1 MVRRGKLLV
10 LVLAVS
16 LAGCA
21 AGVTRNTRRTGGE
34 RPDARLPA
42 GPPDAGARGGGARAF
57 PYPEASRRPVV
68 DTFFG
73 TAVPD
78 DYRWLEDGA
87 SAEVRAWAS
96 AENALTRGHLDGLAE
111 RAMAKEKLAAILGG
125 ASPDW
130 TSLRHVAKAG
140 LLFALKSQPPKQ
152 QEMVVVFDAG
162 VVAGST
168 PASAGKEGKEPRSP
182 EIALAEERV
191 IVDPNVLDAT
201 GKTAV
206 DFFVPS
212 PDGKLVA
219 VSLSKDGT
227 ESGDVH
233 VFEVA
238 SGKARGDVIAR
249 VHGGTAGGSV
259 AWRADGKG
267 FWYTRYPRVGERPE
281 ADLGFYQEVWFHTL
295 GDDPAKDVYAFGRGL
310 PKIAE
315 IALEAS
321 DDGRVVLAEVSNGD
335 GGEVEHHALAQDV
348 AKTPSWTRLS
358 RFEDEA
364 AHAVFGPDGK
374 IYAVSRKGAP
384 RGKVIAFAPPFTA
397 APEQALA
404 ESDAV
409 IEDLVVAKDALYVI
423 DLLGGPSRVRRIP
436 LAPKAEP
443 LAQAALPRGGGK
455 KANTRGGAASPTRSA
470 PAPASVDIASRG
482 VPFAELPLPPVAS
495 VSGVVRVFGDLLFRV
510 ETFTTPPAWYR
521 YRASEHRL
529 VKTPLARNSPVD
541 FADVSVTREACTSK
555 DGTRVPMTLLR
566 RKDAPKDGARPT
578 FVTGYGGFGVSRK
591 PRMRGWYRLWLDAGG
606 VVAETNLRGGAEL
619 GEAWHKAGMLT
630 HKQNV
635 FDDFAACLQAVVD
648 LGWTRPDKIAVYGRS
663 NGGLLI
669 GATLTQHPGMFRAA
683 VAEVGIHDMLRTE
696 LSSNGAFNVTEY
708 GSVKDEAQLRALLG
722 YSPLHA
728 VKDGVAYP
736 AVLLLT
742 GENDPRV
749 DPYQS
754 RKMTARLQAA
764 TRGDRP
770 VLLRTTPG
778 TGHGMGTPLA
788 QEIEETADWIAFLM
802 HEVGASPSR

>member
-1 MVRRGKLLV
+1 MVHRGKLSV
-10 LVLAVS
+10 LVLA

-21 AGVTRNTRRTGGE
+21 AGAPRDPAGAGE
-34 RPDARLPA
+34 RGPGHAAAPGPSDAAAPVAMARARVYPDAP
-42 GPPDAGARGGGARAF
+42 
-57 PYPEASRRPVV
+57 RRPVS

-73 TAVPD
+73 TSVPD

-87 SAEVRAWAS
+87 SAEVRAWAA

-111 RAMAKEKLAAILGG
+111 RAVVREKLAAVLGG

-130 TSLRHVAKAG
+130 TSLRHLAKAG

-162 VVAGST
+162 A
-168 PASAGKEGKEPRSP
+168 ASASGSPGQGSKEGQAP
-182 EIALAEERV
+182 EIALAQERV
-191 IVDPNVLDAT
+191 IVDPNLLDAT

-238 SGKARGDVIAR
+238 SGKARGDVVMR

-267 FWYTRYPRVGERPE
+267 FWYTRYPRAGERPDAE
-281 ADLGFYQEVWFHTL
+281 LGFYQEVWFHTL
-295 GDDPAKDVYAFGRGL
+295 GDDPSKDVYAFGKGM

-321 DDGRVVLAEVSNGD
+321 EDGRVVLAEVSNGD
-335 GGEVEHHALAQDV
+335 GGEVEHHALAQD
-348 AKTPSWTRLS
+348 AARTPSWTRLS

-384 RGKVIAFAPPFTA
+384 HGKVIAFAPPFTGTA
-397 APEQALA
+397 EQVLA

-409 IEDLVVAKDALYVI
+409 IEDLVVARDALYVI
-423 DLLGGPSRVRRIP
+423 DLVGGPSRVRRVP
-436 LAPKAEP
+436 LAPRREALAE
-443 LAQAALPRGGGK
+443 AAPPRGAGAGSGK
-455 KANTRGGAASPTRSA
+455 KSNGKGAAAPKRPA
-470 PAPASVDIASRG
+470 PAPAAVDVASRG

-529 VKTPLARNSPVD
+529 VKTALARSSPVD
-541 FADVSVTREACTSK
+541 LADVAVTREVCTSK

-630 HKQNV
+630 RKQNV
-635 FDDFAACLQAVVD
+635 FDDFAGCLRAVVD

-669 GATLTQHPGMFRAA
+669 GATLTQHPEMFRAA

-708 GSVKDEAQLRALLG
+708 GSVKDEAQLRALLA

-728 VKDGVAYP
+728 VKDDVAYP
-736 AVLLLT
+736 AVLLTT

-749 DPYQS
+749 DPFQS

-764 TRGDRP
+764 TRGERP
-770 VLLRTTPG
+770 VLLRATPG

-802 HEVGASPSR
+802 HEVSATPSR